1 MKMNIENFKKVIANE
16 KLPKEFTSHQFLQVY
31 RDMFEEEYIEY
42 LSKERGGFR
51 KLHGPIGSYL
61 RRKESILGI
70 RKIDSKPDKNIKGN
84 ISSCALWRKVKN

>member
-1 MKMNIENFKKVIANE
+1 MEMNIDDFQKVINNE

-31 RDMFEEEYIEY
+31 RDMFEEEYITN
-42 LSKERGGFR
+42 LPTERGGFR

-61 RRKESILGI
+61 RRKESILRI

-84 ISSCALWRKVKN
+84 ISKCALWKKVED